1 MKITKY
7 KKLQIKAK
15 SLGFNLERVQE
26 TYHRYE
32 LTDRHL
38 IQDSEYGT
46 ACLEN
51 LYEVESELNSIE
63 KRIQEFKEKY
73 YHAG

>member
-7 KKLQIKAK
+7 KKL
-15 SLGFNLERVQE
+15 
-26 TYHRYE
+26 
-32 LTDRHL
+32 
-38 IQDSEYGT
+38 QDSEYGT